1 LIAGNKSTTIYLPS
15 FNNIKINKGIM
26 RNFIR
31 TYLDQNPLSI
41 NAKYVHNAKIT
52 ITLKL
57 LENGNVVVGYQDK
70 RMPTTDDNNL
80 IMVYCY
86 LVYVKKPKPFNNDRI
101 DSFIDKLL
109 PSGKQETGVAKT
121 STGVTIKAKAGYI
134 VDKGESFSE
143 MLQVM
148 TEVLQQAETMYWI
161 NSGLKQAE
169 EFKRL
174 G

>member
-1 LIAGNKSTTIYLPS
+1 
-15 FNNIKINKGIM
+15 M

-31 TYLDQNPLSI
+31 TYLDQNPLLI
-41 NAKYVHNAKIT
+41 NTEYVHNAKIT

-80 IMVYCY
+80 IMIYCY
-86 LVYVKKPKPFNNDRI
+86 LVYVKKPKFFNNDRI

-109 PSGKQETGVAKT
+109 PSGKQETEVAKT
-121 STGVTIKAKAGYI
+121 SIGLTTRAKTGYI
-134 VDKGESFSE
+134 VDRGKSFSE

-148 TEVLQQAETMYWI
+148 TEVLQQAETMYWM
-161 NSGLKQAE
+161 NSGLKQAA
-169 EFKRL
+169 EFKLIKNTHYDTIRN
-174 G
+174 